1 MYTKNSLKIHKVQCR
16 RKNLLFINANIQIQH
31 TVNESS
37 WGWENMYMNKIDFQF
52 SHGISIWWLLHHSA
66 AYTFFFSDH
75 TYKSTYMILKMQVYA
90 IIWFWASLSRTIDRR
105 TVDRAQN
112 NSFWKKDK
120 LLIMRYFQIYSFSEE
135 IKKFIYLY
143 LRSAGFLTL
152 YTMIDCKSYCWANF
166 HRILIWIHLICIDY
180 FHQNNAIKF
189 SSTNLIS
196 ILWITKKMVAEQ
208 RSN

>member
-1 MYTKNSLKIHKVQCR
+1 VSDSKKTLLKHKIPLFPPATTQNSH
-16 RKNLLFINANIQIQH
+16 H
-31 TVNESS
+31 
-37 WGWENMYMNKIDFQF
+37 
-52 SHGISIWWLLHHSA
+52 LHLHN
-66 AYTFFFSDH
+66 
-75 TYKSTYMILKMQVYA
+75 A